1 MKIIVAVDSGLKN
14 PLTKY
19 NKKRREAI
27 LKSLADAASD
37 VAYDLWTMAE
47 GGEAKFGT
55 IITDTPIINRKRA
68 QREFKQKGGTK

>member
-47 GGEAKFGT
+47 GGTPKFGT
-55 IITDTPIINRKRA
+55 VITEAKIVNRKRA
-68 QREFKQKGGTK
+68 IREYKKGGTK